1 MGISEVG
8 GRRWE
13 ETGDQKDEMRME
25 WDRKWGNDAR
35 SLAVLLDGRWM
46 GARRLCGAHQ
56 LRVQHLLPAVQALH
70 VRPKRHI
77 QRDLLPVAAAVPG
90 NRHTELRVLWGRR
103 VVSARPVEQRR
114 GSRASSWA
122 GKRGADL
129 LRRPLGLLLRA
140 GGPAAE
146 GKTLQWVSSMRNR
159 CAQRPNGSAAG
170 AALLRSGAPIVR
182 HGCCGL
188 RSGFGS
194 PGRRGS
200 RGADGEYDGGRVRK
214 MECVTAQGE
223 RYN

>member
-1 MGISEVG
+1 MGMSEVG

-146 GKTLQWVSSMRNR
+146 GKTLQWVSSMRI
-159 CAQRPNGSAAG
+159 G
-170 AALLRSGAPIVR
+170 AHGGQTVR
-182 HGCCGL
+182 L
-188 RSGFGS
+188 
-194 PGRRGS
+194 PGRRCCAVAHRSFDMAAVACGRGS
-200 RGADGEYDGGRVRK
+200 GVLGGVVAGAPTGSTTEVG
-214 MECVTAQGE
+214 
-223 RYN
+223 